1 MGVTCVSVR
10 RNGNRWGV
18 TETGLG
24 WFLAEFSSW
33 EDAVDYARTL
43 AVVRDQSIIEGE
55 DRDGRLALREVFS
68 ADAGG
73 VVRVRSLAF

>member
-1 MGVTCVSVR
+1 MSVPCVSVR

-24 WFLAEFSSW
+24 WFLAEFSTW

-43 AVVRDQSIIEGE
+43 AVARDESIIEGE
-55 DRDGRLALREVFS
+55 DRDGRLTLRQRFS
-68 ADAGG
+68 TDAGG
-73 VVRVRSLAF
+73 VVRVRSLA